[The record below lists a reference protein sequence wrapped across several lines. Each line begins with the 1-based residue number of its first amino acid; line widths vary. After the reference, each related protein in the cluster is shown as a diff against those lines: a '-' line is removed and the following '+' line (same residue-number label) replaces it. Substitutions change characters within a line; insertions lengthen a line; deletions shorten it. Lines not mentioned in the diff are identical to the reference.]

1 VPDEVRGVVRGVVP
15 GNGRVLVVGALGRM
29 GEQIRMIVDQHPDLT
44 LGAAL
49 ERSGHP
55 QLGSKLE
62 GGDGVEVEVSDDIKA
77 ALPGCDVVIDFSIP
91 SSTLSNLRAAS
102 DTGIAYVTGTTGF
115 TAEERAELAAFA
127 QRTPLIH
134 APNFS
139 LAVNVLGWLTREA
152 SRLLGPG
159 FDAELFE
166 IHHTAKRDA
175 PSGTA
180 LFLAEAVARGREQE
194 LEDHLVLER
203 AGDIGPRPDDAI
215 GVQTLRG
222 GDNPGEHT
230 VMFVGRGERIELVH
244 RSSTREH
251 FASGAVQAAAWL
263 IGRKPGLYP
272 IEQVFGL
279 EGGEAPP
286 R

>member
-1 VPDEVRGVVRGVVP
+1 MAGDSAS
-15 GNGRVLVVGALGRM
+15 NGKRVLVVGALGRM
-29 GEQIRMIVDQHPDLT
+29 GEQIRAQVEAHPDLR

-55 QLGSKLE
+55 ELGRVIE
-62 GGDGVEVEVSDDIKA
+62 AGVVVTDDVKP
-77 ALPGCDVVIDFSIP
+77 ALGACDIVIDFSIP
-91 SSTLSNLRAAS
+91 SSTLANLRAAC
-102 DTGIAYVTGTTGF
+102 DAGVAYVTGTTGF
-115 TAEERAELAAFA
+115 NPEERAEIAALA
-127 QRTPLIH
+127 QRVAVVH

-139 LAVNVLGWLTREA
+139 LAVNVLGWLSREA
-152 SRLLGPG
+152 SRRLGDG

-166 IHHTAKRDA
+166 IHHSAKRDA

-203 AGDIGPRPDDAI
+203 AGEIGARSKAEI

-230 VMFVGRGERIELVH
+230 VMFVGKGERIELIH
-244 RSSTREH
+244 RSATREH
-251 FASGAVQAAAWL
+251 FASGAVRAAAWL
-263 IGRKPGLYP
+263 AEREPGLYP

-279 EGGEAPP
+279 DG

>member
-1 VPDEVRGVVRGVVP
+1 MSAEHG
-15 GNGRVLVVGALGRM
+15 VLVVGACGRM
-29 GEQIRMIVDQHPDLT
+29 GVQVREAVARHPALRVA
-44 LGAAL
+44 AAL

-55 QLGSKLE
+55 ELGRE
-62 GGDGVEVEVSDDIKA
+62 IEPGVTLTDDLKS
-77 ALPGCDVVIDFSIP
+77 ALADCDVAIDFSIP
-91 SSTLSNLRAAS
+91 QSTLTNLRAAAEA
-102 DTGIAYVTGTTGF
+102 GVAYVTGTTGMSPEEH
-115 TAEERAELAAFA
+115 AEISSLAGAI
-127 QRTPLIH
+127 PIVH

-152 SRLLGPG
+152 SRLLGPD

-166 IHHTAKRDA
+166 IHHVAKRDA

-180 LFLAEAVARGREQE
+180 LFLAEAVAQGRDQQLAE
-194 LEDHLVLER
+194 HLVLER
-203 AGDIGPRPDDAI
+203 AGEIGARPEGAI

-230 VMFVGRGERIELVH
+230 VYFVGEGERVELAH

-251 FASGAVQAAAWL
+251 FARGSARAAAWL
-263 IGRKPGLYP
+263 VDKPPALYP
-272 IEQVFGL
+272 IEVVFDL
-279 EGGEAPP
+279 